1 MVRIT
6 PSRIAIALL
15 VVAGA
20 GAAIWSFI
28 PAPFS
33 VETAKVTRGTFVAT
47 IDEDG
52 KTRVRERYIVSAP
65 LAGRSTR
72 IELSSGDRVSAGD
85 EIVTIQPSP
94 APFLDPRSRRE
105 AGERLGA
112 AEAARERTKA
122 TVERA
127 TAQFDQAKRDLDRTR
142 TLVERGV
149 STVQS
154 LERDEL
160 AYRVAERELRAAEF
174 QDHAAEHAMKQ
185 AKALL
190 AYYDRD
196 AGAPSEAWKVTA
208 PVSGVVIRVLQES
221 ETAVSPGTELVEIG
235 DCCDLEVVVDVLS
248 TDAVEIK
255 PGDKVL
261 IEHWGGPRPLQGRV
275 RKVEPGAFTKIST
288 LGVEEQRVNVVID
301 IVSPREEWSSLGDG
315 YRIEA
320 RIAVFSVDD
329 ALIVPAGALFRSGE
343 TWSTYIVRDGR
354 AERRDV
360 ALLRRSGGLAALTSG
375 VAAGE
380 DVIVYPSDSVSPGVR
395 VSPRSGPHALDSA
408 PPG

>member
-1 MVRIT
+1 MVRIS
-6 PSRIAIALL
+6 PGRIVIAL
-15 VVAGA
+15 VIAAGA

-28 PAPFS
+28 PGPVS
-33 VETAKVTRGTFVAT
+33 VETAKVTRGPFVAT
-47 IDEDG
+47 IEEDG

-72 IELSSGDRVSAGD
+72 VELSSGDRIAAGD
-85 EIVTIQPSP
+85 EIVTILPSL

-105 AGERLGA
+105 AEERLGA

-127 TAQFDQAKRDLDRTR
+127 TAQFDQAKRDLERTR

-149 STVQS
+149 STMQS

-160 AYRVAERELRAAEF
+160 AFHVADRELRAAEF
-174 QDHAAEHAMKQ
+174 QDHAALHTVEQ
-185 AKALL
+185 TKALL
-190 AYYDRD
+190 AYYDHD
-196 AGAPSEAWKVTA
+196 AAAPAEAWKVTA

-221 ETAVSPGTELVEIG
+221 ETTVDPGTELVEIG
-235 DCCDLEVVVDVLS
+235 DCCNLEVVVDVLS

-261 IEHWGGPRPLQGRV
+261 IEHWGGPKPLQARV

-288 LGVEEQRVNVVID
+288 LGVEEQRVNVIVD

-315 YRIEA
+315 YRVEA
-320 RIAVFSVDD
+320 RIAVFSADD
-329 ALIVPAGALFRSGE
+329 ALIMPAGALFRRGE

-375 VAAGE
+375 VEPGE
-380 DVIVYPSDSVSPGVR
+380 EVIVYPSDSVGPGVR
-395 VSPRSGPHALDSA
+395 VNPR
-408 PPG
+408 

>member
-1 MVRIT
+1 MRRVSLGRIL
-6 PSRIAIALL
+6 IASLA
-15 VVAGA
+15 VAA
-20 GAAIWSFI
+20 IGAAIWSFI
-28 PAPFS
+28 PGPVS
-33 VETAKVTRGTFVAT
+33 VETAKVVRGPFVAT

-72 IELSSGDRVSAGD
+72 VELKAGDKVSAGD
-85 EIVTIQPSP
+85 AIVSILPSP

-105 AGERLGA
+105 AEERLGA

-122 TVERA
+122 TVERT
-127 TAQFDQAKRDLDRTR
+127 TAQLDQANRDLERTR
-142 TLVERGV
+142 TLVQRGV
-149 STVQS
+149 STTQS

-160 AYRVAERELRAAEF
+160 AQRVADRELRAAEF
-174 QDHAAEHAMKQ
+174 QDHATEHAVEQ

-190 AYYDRD
+190 ALYDNR
-196 AGAPSEAWKVTA
+196 AEAQTEAWKVTA
-208 PVSGVVIRVLQES
+208 PVSGVIIRVLQES

-235 DCCDLEVVVDVLS
+235 DCCDLEIVVDVLS
-248 TDAVEIK
+248 TDAVEVE
-255 PGDKVL
+255 PGDEVI
-261 IEHWGGPRPLQGRV
+261 IEHWGGPKPLEGRV
-275 RKVEPGAFTKIST
+275 RKVEPGAFTKVST

-301 IVSPREEWSSLGDG
+301 IVSPRQEWATLGDG

-354 AERRDV
+354 AELRAV
-360 ALLRRSGGLAALTSG
+360 ELLRRSGGLAALTSG
-375 VAAGE
+375 LEPGE
-380 DVIVYPSDSVSPGVR
+380 EVVVYPSDSIASGVR
-395 VSPRSGPHALDSA
+395 VAPR
-408 PPG
+408 

>member
-1 MVRIT
+1 MARIS
-6 PSRIAIALL
+6 PGRIAIALL

-28 PAPFS
+28 PGPVS
-33 VETAKVTRGTFVAT
+33 VETAKVARGPFVAT
-47 IDEDG
+47 VDEDG

-72 IELSSGDRVSAGD
+72 VELSSGDRISAGD
-85 EIVTIQPSP
+85 EIVTILPSL

-105 AGERLGA
+105 AEERLGA

-127 TAQFDQAKRDLDRTR
+127 TAQFDQTKRDLERTR

-149 STVQS
+149 STMQS

-160 AYRVAERELRAAEF
+160 AHHVADRELRAAEF
-174 QDHAAEHAMKQ
+174 QDHAAEHAVEQ

-190 AYYDRD
+190 AFYDQD
-196 AGAPSEAWKVTA
+196 PGAPAEAWKVTA

-255 PGDKVL
+255 AGDKVL
-261 IEHWGGPRPLQGRV
+261 IEHWGGPKPLQGRV

-301 IVSPREEWSSLGDG
+301 IVSPREAWSALGDG
-315 YRIEA
+315 YRVEA
-320 RIAVFSVDD
+320 RIAVFSADD
-329 ALIVPAGALFRSGE
+329 ALIVPAGALFRRGE
-343 TWSTYIVRDGR
+343 TWSTYIVREGR

-360 ALLRRSGGLAALTSG
+360 ALLRRSGGLAVLTSG
-375 VAAGE
+375 VEPGDE
-380 DVIVYPSDSVSPGVR
+380 VIVYPSDSVRPGSR
-395 VSPRSGPHALDSA
+395 VNPR
-408 PPG
+408 